1 MADQAKIGTNWS
13 DVELDAIIGDYFD
26 MLAAELSGRPYV
38 KSHHAKALM
47 AAIGRTH
54 RSVEFK
60 HMNISAV
67 LVELHMPTIR
77 GYRPKRNYQN
87 AIFDAVDRYI
97 TVRPEVLDWGS
108 TGIGF
113 VEAVSHAPEDAGLAG
128 MHEAPAMFVRDGSSA
143 PRHSPEYAKT
153 LAMPE
158 GPTIIL
164 DDSPPAPGAPRES
177 RPPGLERLVRKF
189 DPVTRDFRNRQL
201 GLAGESMLVNFER
214 RRLTALDRPDLARK
228 VRWVSQEDGDGA
240 GYDIHSFNA
249 RGEDRLLEVKTTRG
263 ARTTPF
269 FLTRNEVS
277 LAEERPDSFRLCRLY
292 EVAQAPRLYRVKPPL
307 ASALSLEPEAWRA
320 SVG

>member
-1 MADQAKIGTNWS
+1 MAKFGTHWS
-13 DVELDAIIGDYFD
+13 DEELDAIIVDYFL
-26 MLAAELSGRPYV
+26 MLATELSGQHYV

-47 AAIGRTH
+47 EAIGRTH

-67 LVELHMPTIR
+67 LGELGMPTIR
-77 GYRPKRNYQN
+77 GYRPKLNYQN
-87 AIFDAVDRYI
+87 AIFDAVDRYV
-97 TVRPEVLDWGS
+97 TSHPEVLDWG
-108 TGIGF
+108 GAELGF
-113 VEAVSHAPEDAGLAG
+113 MKAASRAPEETGLFG
-128 MHEAPAMFVRDGSSA
+128 MSEAQATFVDDGSPALGRA
-143 PRHSPEYAKT
+143 PESQ
-153 LAMPE
+153 
-158 GPTIIL
+158 TIFV
-164 DDSPPAPGAPRES
+164 DEDPPVPGAPRAP

-189 DPVTRDFRNRQL
+189 DPVARDFRNRQL
-201 GLAGESMLVNFER
+201 GHAGESMLVDFER

-240 GYDIHSFNA
+240 GYDIHSYNA

-292 EVAQAPRLYRVKPPL
+292 DVAQAPRLYRVKPPL
-307 ASALSLEPEAWRA
+307 AAALTLEPEAWRA
-320 SVG
+320 TVG

>member
-1 MADQAKIGTNWS
+1 MGAVAKYGTNWS
-13 DVELDAIIGDYFD
+13 DAELDAIIGDYFA
-26 MLAAELSGRPYV
+26 MLAAEQSGQSYV

-47 AAIGRTH
+47 EAIGRTH

-67 LVELHMPTIR
+67 LGELGMPTIR
-77 GYRPKRNYQN
+77 GYRPKPNYQN
-87 AIFDAVDRYI
+87 AIFDAVDRYV
-97 TVRPEVLDWGS
+97 TAHPEVLDWGRV
-108 TGIGF
+108 G
-113 VEAVSHAPEDAGLAG
+113 AGL
-128 MHEAPAMFVRDGSSA
+128 MEAASR
-143 PRHSPEYAKT
+143 SPENARLFGMSEAQST
-153 LAMPE
+153 FGDEGSPAPGRSPDTAGLFATSEAQTIVVDDDPPE
-158 GPTIIL
+158 
-164 DDSPPAPGAPRES
+164 PGAPRTP

-189 DPVTRDFRNRQL
+189 DPVARDFRNRQL
-201 GLAGESMLVNFER
+201 GLAGESMLVDFER

-277 LAEERPDSFRLCRLY
+277 LAEERPDNFRLCRLY

-307 ASALSLEPEAWRA
+307 ESALTMEPEAWRA

>member
-1 MADQAKIGTNWS
+1 MGAVAIAGTNWS
-13 DVELDAIIGDYFD
+13 DEELDAIIGDYFV
-26 MLAAELSGRPYV
+26 MLAADLSGQSYV

-47 AAIGRTH
+47 EAIGRSH

-67 LVELHMPTIR
+67 LGELGMPTIR
-77 GYRPKRNYQN
+77 GYRPARNYQN
-87 AIFDAVDRYI
+87 AIFDAIDRYV
-97 TVRPEVLDWGS
+97 TARPEVLDWGGVGAGLMKAAS
-108 TGIGF
+108 HLPEESGLFGMSEAQAKF
-113 VEAVSHAPEDAGLAG
+113 VDDGSPAPEHSPEDAGGFA
-128 MHEAPAMFVRDGSSA
+128 APESQTIFVD
-143 PRHSPEYAKT
+143 E
-153 LAMPE
+153 
-158 GPTIIL
+158 
-164 DDSPPAPGAPRES
+164 DPPAPGAPRAP

-189 DPVTRDFRNRQL
+189 DPVARDFRNRQL
-201 GLAGESMLVNFER
+201 GHAGESMLVDFER

-228 VRWVSQEDGDGA
+228 VRWVSQEEGDGA

-292 EVAQAPRLYRVKPPL
+292 DVAQAPRLYRVKPPL
-307 ASALSLEPEAWRA
+307 ESALTLEPEAWRA

>member
-1 MADQAKIGTNWS
+1 MADQAKVGTNWS
-13 DVELDAIIGDYFD
+13 DAELDAIIGDYFD
-26 MLAAELSGRPYV
+26 MLAVELSGQPYV

-47 AAIGRTH
+47 EAIGRTH

-67 LVELHMPTIR
+67 LGELGMPTIR

-87 AIFDAVDRYI
+87 AIFDAVDRYV
-97 TVRPEVLDWGS
+97 TAHPEVLDWGAA
-108 TGIGF
+108 GVGLAK
-113 VEAVSHAPEDAGLAG
+113 AVSHAPEDAGLFG
-128 MHEAPAMFVRDGSSA
+128 VSEAQAIFV
-143 PRHSPEYAKT
+143 
-153 LAMPE
+153 
-158 GPTIIL
+158 
-164 DDSPPAPGAPRES
+164 DDNPPAPGAPREP

-201 GLAGESMLVNFER
+201 GLAGESMLVDFER
-214 RRLTALDRPDLARK
+214 RRLEKLDRPDLARK

-263 ARTTPF
+263 PRTTPF

-292 EVAQAPRLYRVKPPL
+292 EVAQAPRLFRVKPPFDSNL
-307 ASALSLEPEAWRA
+307 TLEPEAWRA

>member
-1 MADQAKIGTNWS
+1 MADQTQVGTNWS
-13 DVELDAIIGDYFD
+13 DAELDAIIGDYFL
-26 MLAAELSGRPYV
+26 MLAAELSGQPYV

-47 AAIGRTH
+47 EAIGRTH

-67 LVELHMPTIR
+67 LGELGMPTIR

-87 AIFDAVDRYI
+87 AIFDAVDRYV
-97 TVRPEVLDWGS
+97 TAHPEVLDWGGVGVGLVH
-108 TGIGF
+108 T
-113 VEAVSHAPEDAGLAG
+113 ASHVPEEAGLFG
-128 MHEAPAMFVRDGSSA
+128 MHEASAMFVHEESFP
-143 PRHSPEYAKT
+143 PRRSPEDAKT
-153 LAMPE
+153 FARPE
-158 GPTIIL
+158 PQTIVI
-164 DDSPPAPGAPRES
+164 DDSPPVPGAPRAP

-201 GLAGESMLVNFER
+201 GLAGESMLVDFER
-214 RRLTALDRPDLARK
+214 RRLEKLDRPDLARK

-263 ARTTPF
+263 PRTTPF

-292 EVAQAPRLYRVKPPL
+292 EVAQAPRLFRVKPPL
-307 ASALSLEPEAWRA
+307 DSNLTLEPEAWRA